1 MILYG
6 PSFLR
11 DSYIAREQAAIR
23 QVYLEFAA
31 APYNIRTVWLG
42 FLTAADSMHPPTQE
56 LLSTYIPDG
65 FSLYDA
71 MCLGYPKNKFH
82 RIPLRSN
89 AVIHWV

>member
-1 MILYG
+1 MIVYG

-11 DSYIAREQAAIR
+11 DWYIAREQAAIR

-31 APYNIRTVWLG
+31 VPYKVRTVWLG

-56 LLSTYIPDG
+56 LLAKYIPGG

-71 MCLGYPKNKFH
+71 MCLGHSK
-82 RIPLRSN
+82 
-89 AVIHWV
+89 